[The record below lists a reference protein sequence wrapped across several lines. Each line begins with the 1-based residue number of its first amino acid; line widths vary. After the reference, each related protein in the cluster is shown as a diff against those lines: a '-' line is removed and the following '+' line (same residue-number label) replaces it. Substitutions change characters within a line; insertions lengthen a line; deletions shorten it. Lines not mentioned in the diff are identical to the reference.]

1 LERPA
6 EVPGGRRIMSLS
18 AMSAEQLS
26 PSEAVSMS
34 ALLDDCCEKLAFLGT
49 ISPDVNEHKMEESN
63 RIGDEMSRIIAEQ
76 RQLEDKFEQLI
87 QQRSEL
93 KASSNKKRA
102 EENTE
107 EIKEVARQLKLKT
120 KLLCR
125 NLKVRTA
132 TAVPAPPLRLV
143 VCSTS
148 LHSRTSPRAGQPERR
163 GESDEAAGG
172 PKAAGELA
180 AAYDRG
186 VARREL

>member
-1 LERPA
+1 MGAGEGVRPKP
-6 EVPGGRRIMSLS
+6 VSTMSLG
-18 AMSAEQLS
+18 AMSAAQLS
-26 PSEAVSMS
+26 PAEAVSMS

-49 ISPDVNEHKMEESN
+49 ISPDVTEHKMEESN

-102 EENTE
+102 EENKE

-125 NLKVRTA
+125 NLKVGQGDRCA
-132 TAVPAPPLRLV
+132 WLLLF
-143 VCSTS
+143 VCVRVLT
-148 LHSRTSPRAGQPERR
+148 P
-163 GESDEAAGG
+163 
-172 PKAAGELA
+172 LA
-180 AAYDRG
+180 AHRTTRTL
-186 VARREL
+186 RRI

>member
-1 LERPA
+1 
-6 EVPGGRRIMSLS
+6 MSLS
-18 AMSAEQLS
+18 AMSAAQLS

-102 EENTE
+102 EENKE

-125 NLKVRTA
+125 NLKVSNA
-132 TAVPAPPLRLV
+132 L
-143 VCSTS
+143 
-148 LHSRTSPRAGQPERR
+148 SRCARWPELC
-163 GESDEAAGG
+163 AAGRRPFRFWRFLSRARNEPVG
-172 PKAAGELA
+172 
-180 AAYDRG
+180 RSTH
-186 VARREL
+186 ARRAAHRITPM

>member
-1 LERPA
+1 
-6 EVPGGRRIMSLS
+6 
-18 AMSAEQLS
+18 MSAAQLS

-87 QQRSEL
+87 QQRSER

-102 EENTE
+102 EENKE

-125 NLKVRTA
+125 NLKVSNALSR
-132 TAVPAPPLRLV
+132 
-143 VCSTS
+143 CS
-148 LHSRTSPRAGQPERR
+148 RWPELC
-163 GESDEAAGG
+163 AAGRRPFRFWRFFCRARATNPWSG
-172 PKAAGELA
+172 ALT
-180 AAYDRG
+180 RG
-186 VARREL
+186 ALHTG

>member
-1 LERPA
+1 
-6 EVPGGRRIMSLS
+6 
-18 AMSAEQLS
+18 
-26 PSEAVSMS
+26 MS

-76 RQLEDKFEQLI
+76 RQLEDRFEQLI

-102 EENTE
+102 EENKL

-125 NLKVRTA
+125 NLKVRRAEGGAPFCIKFFVSLSLFVPLGRVA
-132 TAVPAPPLRLV
+132 TGLR
-143 VCSTS
+143 
-148 LHSRTSPRAGQPERR
+148 
-163 GESDEAAGG
+163 
-172 PKAAGELA
+172 
-180 AAYDRG
+180 
-186 VARREL
+186 